1 MSLAEIDTL
10 VFFVINRDLQNSLFD
25 ILMPFVTHKSYTI
38 FLTLFLWFLFK
49 DKKNALIVLVLAF
62 TSLLIADW
70 SANTLKH
77 LFECIRPCNE
87 LNGVRLLVKCN
98 PSSFSMPSNH
108 AANAF
113 AFVTPFFITFKDRMR
128 YALVVVAF
136 FVGLSRVYVGVHYP
150 SDVIVGGVIGVALA
164 IFVSVLYTKTY
175 ERFKKRNQ

>member
-1 MSLAEIDTL
+1 MSLPEIDKL
-10 VFFVINRDLQNSLFD
+10 FFFLINRDLQNSLFD
-25 ILMPFVTHKSYTI
+25 ILMPLITKKAYI
-38 FLTLFLWFLFK
+38 FFLPLFLWFFLK
-49 DKKNALIVLVLAF
+49 NRKNALIVLVLAF
-62 TSLLIADW
+62 ASLLIADW

-77 LFECIRPCNE
+77 YFERIRPCNTLE
-87 LNGVRLLVKCN
+87 GVHLLVGCSN
-98 PSSFSMPSNH
+98 SFSMPSNH

-128 YALVVVAF
+128 YGLVIVAF

-164 IFVSVLYTKTY
+164 IFMSILYTKTY

>member
-1 MSLAEIDTL
+1 MSLPEIDTL

-62 TSLLIADW
+62 TSLLLADW

-77 LFECIRPCNE
+77 YFERIRPCNTLE
-87 LNGVRLLVKCN
+87 GVHLLVGCSN
-98 PSSFSMPSNH
+98 SFSMPSNH